1 MLVGD
6 INDKQLLQKSEFPEL
21 CAQISGQELGID
33 ENPYVILTP
42 HKLLRFLAFNP
53 SNLIWV
59 EGKFYLWQ
67 NSILFQID

>member
-1 MLVGD
+1 MLIRD
-6 INDKQLLQKSEFPEL
+6 INAKQLLQKSEFPEL

-33 ENPYVILTP
+33 ENPYVILTR
-42 HKLLRFLAFNP
+42 HNLLKFLTFKP

-67 NSILFQID
+67 NYILFQID